1 MNLSKKQLWTIMLF
15 VMAIGLGLIFAATRG
30 DAPSKDHSTATVRAE
45 VSDSLSSAYGEKVT
59 VDPKT
64 AEDGHLPENGQE
76 KQALTEEPPKVK
88 SLKGAYLAI
97 VVDDLGFSY
106 ARAEELAGLKI
117 PLTWAIIPFQRSSKA
132 TAELARKKGIPFLV
146 HVPMQAFGDKGS
158 EGQLV
163 ALSMDDE
170 KIRRNVRE
178 ALESLPGAIGVNNH
192 RGSAATSDMRA
203 MRALMEELRQ
213 DNMIFLD
220 SRTAASSV
228 AAIEARKAGIFALE
242 NGAFIDHLEDI
253 KFMWSQLERAAGQA
267 QRRGYAVAIC
277 HARPV
282 TLTFLNQL
290 DSNSDI
296 GAKLVTVDELVRIL
310 SKSHGN

>member
-1 MNLSKKQLWTIMLF
+1 MNFSKKHLWVIMLF
-15 VMAIGLGLIFAATRG
+15 VMAIGLGLIFAATRK
-30 DAPSKDHSTATVRAE
+30 DVPSKDPRPAIVRE
-45 VSDSLSSAYGEKVT
+45 GVSDNLSSASVEKVT
-59 VDPKT
+59 VDPNA
-64 AEDGHLPENGQE
+64 AEDGRLPERWEE
-76 KQALTEEPPKVK
+76 KQALTEEPPKAK
-88 SLKGAYLAI
+88 SLRGAYLAI

-132 TAELARKKGIPFLV
+132 TAELARNKGIPFLV
-146 HVPMQAFGDKGS
+146 HVPMQAFGDNES
-158 EGQLV
+158 QMHLV

-170 KIRRNVRE
+170 TIRRNVRE

-203 MRALMEELRQ
+203 MRALMEELKQ
-213 DNMIFLD
+213 DNSIFLD

-253 KFMWSQLERAAGQA
+253 KFMWSQLERTVGQA

-290 DSNSDI
+290 DSNPDI
-296 GAKLVTVDELVRIL
+296 GVKLVTVDELVCIL